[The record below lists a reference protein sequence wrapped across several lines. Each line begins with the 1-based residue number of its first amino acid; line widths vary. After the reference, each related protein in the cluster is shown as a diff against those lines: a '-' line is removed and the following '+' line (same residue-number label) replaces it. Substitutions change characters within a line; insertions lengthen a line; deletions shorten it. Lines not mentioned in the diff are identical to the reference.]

1 MIVRALTPLGDWTF
15 GKGIQDYKSGND
27 AVAQSIQTKLLFFLN
42 DCFFATNRGIDWF
55 NLLGGKNQA
64 LLNLQVSA
72 TILNAPGVLNM
83 LQLSINL
90 INLTRAL
97 TIVYSVN
104 TIYTGT
110 NVVVPGQVSF
120 LLTQDGSFLVTE
132 DGGRIIV

>member
-1 MIVRALTPLGDWTF
+1 MIVRALDVDGDFTF
-15 GKGIQDYKSGND
+15 GKGIQDYKSANA

-72 TILNAPGVLNM
+72 TILNAPGVLTM
-83 LQLSINL
+83 IQLSINL
-90 INLTRAL
+90 MNSTRAL
-97 TIVYSVN
+97 TIAYSVN

-110 NVVVPGQVSF
+110 SVVVPGQVSF
-120 LLTQDGSFLVTE
+120 LLTEDGAFLTTE
-132 DGGRIIV
+132 DGGRIIL